1 MTREDA
7 VAIARKHAAQ
17 NAKDGFFLS
26 AGGLIHALEELG
38 VLKFEQPKT
47 ATDRALAA
55 LNRQNVAGGGGVLSS
70 KTLCEIMDSA
80 DCRIVDKS

>member
-1 MTREDA
+1 MTREEALDKIQDA
-7 VAIARKHAAQ
+7 SNRLYGPALLDSLIAI
-17 NAKDGFFLS
+17 
-26 AGGLIHALEELG
+26 G
-38 VLKFEQPKT
+38 VLKFDQPKT

-80 DCRIVDKS
+80 GCRIVDKS